1 MEDGVE
7 SVSLA
12 VRCFIGFHL
21 CTENSSEFCQEGR
34 QISNRY
40 LEEVINEV
48 FPLFT
53 IMKSKKKM
61 QFMAPKFC
69 VLDISM
75 SQSISL
81 SISLTSK

>member
-12 VRCFIGFHL
+12 VRCFIGFHP
-21 CTENSSEFCQEGR
+21 CTENSSEFCREGR

-48 FPLFT
+48 FPF
-53 IMKSKKKM
+53 
-61 QFMAPKFC
+61 
-69 VLDISM
+69 
-75 SQSISL
+75 
-81 SISLTSK
+81 

>member
-53 IMKSKKKM
+53 IMKS
-61 QFMAPKFC
+61 
-69 VLDISM
+69 
-75 SQSISL
+75 
-81 SISLTSK
+81 